1 MTDPPVGGTH
11 HYRAL
16 LGLPHARALLGWS
29 LLGRLPLGMA
39 PLALLFLLRGEGK
52 SYGAA
57 GVVVALCAVA
67 VGVGAPIAGRRIDR
81 RGPAPVIRVRAVL
94 YAVFTG
100 AVVTL
105 AVLGAG
111 LVAIAAA
118 AALAGLAL
126 PPLSS
131 TVRIV
136 WPRLAPD
143 ELRSTAY
150 ALEAAL
156 QEVFFVG
163 GPLLASA
170 LAVLSPPAG
179 LAGAAVAS
187 LVGATAT
194 AMLPPVRETPPSRSG
209 AAGVLGALGSP
220 GVRTVVLYAG
230 TVGVGFGAV
239 ELAMPAFAEAHGSRE
254 LGGLALASFSGGS
267 LVGGLVAGMRPPR
280 SVLRRFVAGAVVL
293 ATALLGLQL
302 AVSIPTLCLLAFV
315 AGLPIAP
322 TIGALYSL
330 IDRSARPGTA
340 AEAFAWFGTAV
351 SIGVATGS
359 ALSGALVD
367 ERGVRAAF
375 ALGAAVAFGGAFL
388 AWARRATLTPEPLP
402 HRAAAGERLA
412 EPPALE

>member
-1 MTDPPVGGTH
+1 MSGTR
-11 HYRAL
+11 HYSEL
-16 LGLPHARALLGWS
+16 LGLPHARAMLGWS

-39 PLALLFLLRGEGK
+39 PLSLLCLVRGEGW

-57 GVVVALCAVA
+57 GVVVAVYAMA
-67 VGVGAPIAGRRIDR
+67 VGVGAPVAGRQVDRFGPTPVLRI
-81 RGPAPVIRVRAVL
+81 RAVA
-94 YAVFTG
+94 YAFF
-100 AVVTL
+100 AWSVVAL
-105 AVLGAG
+105 AVLDAG
-111 LVAIAAA
+111 LVPIAVV

-150 ALEAAL
+150 ALEASL

-163 GPLLASA
+163 GPLLA
-170 LAVLSPPAG
+170 AVLATVSPAAG
-179 LAGAAVAS
+179 LAAAGVAS

-194 AMLPPVRETPPSRSG
+194 ALLPPVRETPRSRTG
-209 AAGVLGALGSP
+209 AAGLLGALASR
-220 GVRTVVLYAG
+220 GVRTVVLYAA
-230 TVGVGFGAV
+230 TIGVGFGSV

-267 LVGGLVAGMRPPR
+267 LVGGLMAGMRPPR
-280 SVLRRFVAGAVVL
+280 SVLRRFGLGSFAMA
-293 ATALLGLQL
+293 AALLGLLL
-302 AVSIPTLCLLAFV
+302 AVSIPTLCVLAFV

-340 AEAFAWFGTAV
+340 AESFAWFGTAV
-351 SIGVATGS
+351 SIGIAAGS
-359 ALSGALVD
+359 VLAGVLVD

-375 ALGAAVAFGGAFL
+375 AAGAAIAFCGAL
-388 AWARRATLTPEPLP
+388 LGWARRGTLQPFPSAAEPVSTLLP
-402 HRAAAGERLA
+402 SARSSGDRAADF
-412 EPPALE
+412 

>member
-1 MTDPPVGGTH
+1 VRGVR
-11 HYRAL
+11 HYREL

-39 PLALLFLLRGEGK
+39 PLALLFLVRGEGR

-57 GVVVALCAVA
+57 GVVVALYAVS
-67 VGVGAPIAGRRIDR
+67 VGVGAPISGRQVDR
-81 RGPAPVIRVRAVL
+81 FGPTPVLRVRAVA
-94 YAVFTG
+94 YALLAG
-100 AVVTL
+100 AVVAL
-105 AVLGAG
+105 AVLDAG
-111 LVAIAAA
+111 IVPIAAT
-118 AALAGLAL
+118 AALGGLAL
-126 PPLSS
+126 PPLSA

-163 GPLLASA
+163 GPLLAAA
-170 LAVLSPPAG
+170 LAAVSPAAG
-179 LAGAAVAS
+179 LAGAGLAS

-194 AMLPPVRETPPSRSG
+194 ALLPPVRETPPSRLGG
-209 AAGVLGALGSP
+209 AGLLGALGSA
-220 GVRTVVLYAG
+220 GVRTVVLYAATIG
-230 TVGVGFGAV
+230 IGFGAV

-280 SVLRRFVAGAVVL
+280 SVLRRFVVGSLVL
-293 ATALLGLQL
+293 AAALLGLLL

-322 TIGALYSL
+322 TIGALYAL
-330 IDRSARPGTA
+330 IDRSARAGTA

-351 SIGVATGS
+351 SVGVAGGA
-359 ALSGALVD
+359 ALAGVLVD

-375 ALGAAVAFGGAFL
+375 AAGAAIAFAGACL
-388 AWARRATLTPEPLP
+388 GWARRGTLRPS
-402 HRAAAGERLA
+402 AYSA
-412 EPPALE
+412 EPASTLLTERP